1 MVRTGKAIRE
11 MSHDFRKV
19 IEGEFYQRS
28 GAIVEG
34 EEPYPLLRLIWSHLS
49 LSFHALPRLP
59 LSAFAPV
66 VAFRQRWHDMGL
78 LGDGMW
84 IRNALQEE
92 RGLCLPDIS
101 DLDWFWDR
109 GKKGSVVVEQRRGS
123 FFLLVMEVWG
133 GRRESP
139 THLEA
144 FKAFGL

>member
-101 DLDWFWDR
+101 ELVWFGIGVRKDRWFWSNVEGR
-109 GKKGSVVVEQRRGS
+109 FFACYGGLGREKGKPY
-123 FFLLVMEVWG
+123 
-133 GRRESP
+133 SP
-139 THLEA
+139 
-144 FKAFGL
+144 